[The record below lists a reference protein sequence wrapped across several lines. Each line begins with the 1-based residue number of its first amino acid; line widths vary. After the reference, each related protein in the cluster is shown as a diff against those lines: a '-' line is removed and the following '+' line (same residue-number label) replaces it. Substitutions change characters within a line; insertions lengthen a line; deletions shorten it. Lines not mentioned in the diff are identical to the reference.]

1 MANKHDNL
9 AGLFAG
15 IADAIRAKTGGTDTI
30 VADDF
35 PDVIATDLGTKP
47 SGTKSI
53 TANGNYGVAAYESV
67 SVNVAGGGSSTRLQ
81 SKSVTPTTS
90 DIIVEPDSGYDG
102 LSNVTVTGDAN
113 LLKKNIAKGVTI
125 FGVAGSNNVVNT
137 AESASPITSDTVL
150 NGYIGF
156 VNGNKVTGSHTC
168 PTATL
173 AYGTTYTV
181 FKETLSSGPSVPIQ
195 SDYKK
200 IYTLTFPDAI
210 RGTARVELTF
220 NNNSTATINFKIYN
234 ATGSATGTSA
244 GTKNITIPDDGKV
257 EISAYANSGSSS
269 TASLASVTVKVAS
282 GVCTGVRVF

>member
-35 PDVIATDLGTKP
+35 PDVIATDLGVKP

-67 SVNVAGGGSSTRLQ
+67 SVNVATVGSAPSLQ

-102 LSNVTVTGDAN
+102 LSNVTVAGDAN
-113 LLKKNIAKGVTI
+113 LLKKNIANGVTI

-137 AESASPITSDTVL
+137 AESVAPITSDTVL
-150 NGYIGF
+150 DGYSGF

-168 PTATL
+168 PVKNI
-173 AYGTTYTV
+173 AYGKGYTV
-181 FKETLSSGPSVPIQ
+181 FTADISAGSITVPIQ
-195 SDYKK
+195 DSYKK
-200 IYTLTFPDAI
+200 LYTLTFPAVI
-210 RGTARVELTF
+210 RGTVRVELTF
-220 NNNSTATINFKIYN
+220 NNNALGQVDFQVYN
-234 ATGSATGTSA
+234 ATGSATGTTSSH
-244 GTKNITIPDDGKV
+244 KNITIPSDGVVEIFAKANSSSSNVSLAKV
-257 EISAYANSGSSS
+257 EVKMSSALCDGYGS
-269 TASLASVTVKVAS
+269 
-282 GVCTGVRVF
+282 F